1 MSSKLPLRVMD
12 TLSVSKSYYIALSM
26 VHDLTTE
33 LYDRVHDDNGDPILD
48 EAFLYDVIQEY
59 KKIARGELDMIKTAA
74 RQYNESEG

>member
-1 MSSKLPLRVMD
+1 
-12 TLSVSKSYYIALSM
+12 M